1 MSGEEKLTV
10 TLPTE
15 VAEGL
20 RRLAARTERSVDE
33 LTAIALER
41 LIQEENP
48 LLDLIEE
55 GVADIEAGRVFTHD
69 EVMADIDAII
79 ERAERRRGAAGG

>member
-79 ERAERRRGAAGG
+79 ERAERRRRAAGG